1 MTTVQVDISDTDI
14 PPAQGRQGDG
24 GSGGGSKGQRA
35 SASSSTSSSY
45 GASSS
50 GTQAGPDIDME
61 REVTKR
67 QIIQSV
73 TTVVVV
79 ILYMVFT
86 LLRDRDSGVVVV
98 DPDDGA
104 DDWQE

>member
-1 MTTVQVDISDTDI
+1 MAAVQVDILESGAAPHE
-14 PPAQGRQGDG
+14 PPPEA
-24 GSGGGSKGQRA
+24 SGSKAKRA
-35 SASSSTSSSY
+35 ASSPPPP
-45 GASSS
+45 
-50 GTQAGPDIDME
+50 GPEIEIE

-67 QIIQSV
+67 QIVQSI

-98 DPDDGA
+98 DPEDGA

>member
-1 MTTVQVDISDTDI
+1 MPTVQVDISDTDQ
-14 PPAQGRQGDG
+14 AHGRQHDG
-24 GSGGGSKGQRA
+24 GQGGHGGSKGQRA
-35 SASSSTSSSY
+35 SGSSASH
-45 GASSS
+45 ASPPPSAS
-50 GTQAGPDIDME
+50 AAAGPDIEME

-73 TTVVVV
+73 TTVLVV

-86 LLRDRDSGVVVV
+86 LLRERDSGVVVV